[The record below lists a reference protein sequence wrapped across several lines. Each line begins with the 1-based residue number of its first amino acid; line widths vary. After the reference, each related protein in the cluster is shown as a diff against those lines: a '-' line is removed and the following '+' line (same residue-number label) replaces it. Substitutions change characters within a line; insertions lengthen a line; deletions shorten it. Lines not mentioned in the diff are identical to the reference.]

1 MGNANMNEKNPCIN
15 YNYSVNDISNNN
27 ISLNY
32 NEEVITPQ
40 NKEMESEKRCGK
52 SYINNILGKL
62 ELFEHKEI
70 YIIIKDPIMNISNRI
85 KILNDEILDN
95 ILHDYY
101 PNYTPNI
108 IPTLNGFIL
117 HKDISIKENNVQE
130 NDEIYI
136 SDPIEIYFCLSDGNK
151 YISKASRYQIF
162 FDLFQR
168 FRSREVPKEYKYRL
182 IECYYN
188 ERVIGSYDI
197 VQNLGIKRNDE
208 IFVMVGI
215 DNNTKCLYDKGVE
228 ILNKFN
234 YIYLDNKEKEINL
247 HDIKIEVANK
257 TFDEE
262 ELLNFSMINFTN
274 LKILSLI
281 NCKIHNLFF
290 LSSPPLNSLKILNLQ
305 KNLISFFV
313 DLNLLKLE
321 QLNLSYNNFNRN
333 MMSIDDNKNIK
344 KSLYINLPSL
354 KQLNLSNNKIDDI
367 HLLSHFKIDSL
378 KELKLNNNEIENITV
393 LNNVP
398 FRKLRT
404 INLSNNKIS
413 DISVFAELSFCNNIE
428 NIDLMNN
435 EIVNINI
442 LRNISLPR
450 LKVFNLLNN
459 DITDY
464 SVLRLIFFPKLET
477 LYAFPNQL
485 DPDNYDKSSDIYIN
499 FIESCDNIKQKGVEI
514 KYYL

>member
-1 MGNANMNEKNPCIN
+1 MGNANMNEKNPFINNSYNVNYNCIN
-15 YNYSVNDISNNN
+15 YN
-27 ISLNY
+27 
-32 NEEVITPQ
+32 EEIITPQ
-40 NKEMESEKRCGK
+40 NKEKELDKRCGK
-52 SYINNILGKL
+52 NYLNNILGKL

-70 YIIIKDPIMNISNRI
+70 YIIIKDPILNISNRI

-101 PNYTPNI
+101 PNYTTDI

-117 HKDISIKENNVQE
+117 YKDISIKDNNVQE

-136 SDPIEIYFCLSDGNK
+136 SEPIEIYFCLSDGNK
-151 YISKASRYQIF
+151 YISKASKYQIF

-182 IECYYN
+182 SECYYN
-188 ERVIGSYDI
+188 ERVIDNYDI
-197 VQNLGIKRNDE
+197 VKNLGIKKNDE
-208 IFVMVGI
+208 ILVMVGI
-215 DNNTKCLYDKGVE
+215 DNNTKCIYDKGVE

-234 YIYLDNKEKEINL
+234 YIYLNNKENQINL
-247 HDIKIEVANK
+247 HDIKIELSNK

-262 ELLNFSMINFTN
+262 ELINFSMINFTN
-274 LKILSLI
+274 LKILSLTD
-281 NCKIHNLFF
+281 CKIHNLFF

-321 QLNLSYNNFNRN
+321 ELDLSYNNFNHN
-333 MMSIDDNKNIK
+333 MMTTNNNNNVK

-354 KQLNLSNNKIDDI
+354 KKLNLSNNKIEDI
-367 HLLSHFKIDSL
+367 NLLSKFKIDSL
-378 KELKLNNNEIENITV
+378 KDLKLNNNDIENITV
-393 LNNVP
+393 LNKVS
-398 FRKLRT
+398 FRKLRS

-413 DISVFAELSFCNNIE
+413 DISIFAELSFCNNIE
-428 NIDLMNN
+428 NINVMNN

-450 LKVFNLLNN
+450 LKTFNLLNN
-459 DITDY
+459 DIADY
-464 SVLRLIFFPKLET
+464 SVFRLIFFPKLEI

-485 DPDNYDKSSDIYIN
+485 DPEHYDESSDIYIN
-499 FIESCDNIKQKGVEI
+499 FIESCENIKQKGVEI
-514 KYYL
+514 KYCL